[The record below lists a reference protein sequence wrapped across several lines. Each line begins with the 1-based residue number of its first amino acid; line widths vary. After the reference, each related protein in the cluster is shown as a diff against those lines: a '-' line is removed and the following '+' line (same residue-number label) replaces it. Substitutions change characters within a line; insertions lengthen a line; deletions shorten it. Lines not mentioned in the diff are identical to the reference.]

1 MKELKYQIR
10 KQVKDYIVKR
20 YNETYNS
27 IEEYKPSEWELKS
40 NHELE
45 TTIQDFEGFK
55 KESVKELKGLFNNLT
70 IIDNG
75 VEVDFHDDPYINELI
90 NDEQWRLIYHEM
102 EDKVGE
108 LNIEEDTNKDLDDI
122 VDVLNDL
129 ISIER
134 TSLHLM
140 EILTSRYGY
149 EEVITYQKK

>member
-108 LNIEEDTNKDLDDI
+108 LNVDEYSLDLDDI

-140 EILTSRYGY
+140 EILSSRYGY